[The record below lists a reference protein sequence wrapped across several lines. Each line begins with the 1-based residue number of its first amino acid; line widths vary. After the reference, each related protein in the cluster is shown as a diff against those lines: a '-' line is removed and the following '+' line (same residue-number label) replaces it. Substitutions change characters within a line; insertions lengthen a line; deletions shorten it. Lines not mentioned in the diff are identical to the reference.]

1 MIKNLTQG
9 SPLKLIFMFCLPILI
24 GNLFQQLYN
33 ISDILIVGRLIG
45 VHALAAV
52 GATAPIFFVFL
63 LISFGFAGG
72 LTVVTAQ
79 RFGANDL
86 KGMRASMTHA
96 FMASSVLSVLMSVI
110 LIFFLKPILRLMNVP
125 SEIEHDAYV
134 FMSILSFGLVIMVFY
149 NLFFGFVR
157 ALGDSKTPLYFL
169 IFSTILNIALNFV
182 LIYFFKFGVSGS
194 ALGTVLSISIA
205 FLLFVFYVYRKFPI
219 IHLQKSDWHFNKKML
234 KEQLSISIPM
244 SVQFS
249 VLSISM
255 MVIQSACNSFGS
267 DVIAA
272 FTAALRIEQLATQP
286 LLALGITMATFSA
299 QNWGAGKLSRIRQGV
314 RLTAITSLIISVL
327 MSLMVRYVGKNM
339 ISIFL
344 NENND
349 FIINVGKTYLSIST
363 LFYFFLSMIFIF
375 RNTLQGMGKAVLPL
389 MASLTELFVR
399 SFAAVYLA
407 KKMGYTGIFYASPI
421 AWVGAM
427 LVVTIGYF
435 ITIKKIK
442 AKKSKNFFNQNKAKI
457 ELKATINTTTQTPGE

>member
-96 FMASSVLSVLMSVI
+96 FMASGVLSVLMSVI

-182 LIYFFKFGVSGS
+182 LIYFFKFGVAGS

-219 IHLQKSDWHFNKKML
+219 IHLQKSDWRFNKKML

-375 RNTLQGMGKAVLPL
+375 RNTLQGMGKAILPL

-442 AKKSKNFFNQNKAKI
+442 AKKSKTFFNQNKAKI
-457 ELKATINTTTQTPGE
+457 ELKATINTTTQTPG

>member
-96 FMASSVLSVLMSVI
+96 FMASGVLSVLMSVI

-182 LIYFFKFGVSGS
+182 LIYFFKFGVAGS

-219 IHLQKSDWHFNKKML
+219 IHLQKSDWRFNKKML

-349 FIINVGKTYLSIST
+349 FITNVGKTYLSIST

-375 RNTLQGMGKAVLPL
+375 RNTLQGMGKAILPL

-457 ELKATINTTTQTPGE
+457 QLKAAINTTTQTPGE